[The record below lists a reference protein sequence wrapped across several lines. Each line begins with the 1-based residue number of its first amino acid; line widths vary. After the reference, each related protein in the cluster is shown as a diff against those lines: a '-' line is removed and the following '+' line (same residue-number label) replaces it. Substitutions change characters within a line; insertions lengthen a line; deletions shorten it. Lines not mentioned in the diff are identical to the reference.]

1 MKFISPALLLI
12 LLLCE
17 SLFGQ
22 APRPAVP
29 TPTFHIKGTITD
41 PTGAVM
47 PKARIRFQSKQLDG
61 AMPANDT
68 GIYETELPLGD
79 YTMSVQSPGFRP
91 YRRPLFRVTAP
102 ASLTFD
108 VTLAVASTC
117 DLVVVPSTPENRAA
131 AEKEFCL
138 HEDFLPLPS
147 KDGVEYQLYIRYVK
161 HTAVGDKNNYSGEK
175 YPSED
180 PVFVAYN
187 LFSLQADRV
196 TYDST
201 TRIIEASGNVLVMN
215 ESSAPQRADY
225 VVLKMEDGQA
235 VQR

>member
-1 MKFISPALLLI
+1 MALISPGLLVI

-22 APRPAVP
+22 GGPLVQ

-41 PTGAVM
+41 ETGAVI
-47 PKARIRFQSKQLDG
+47 PRAKIGFQSKELDG
-61 AMPANDT
+61 ALPTNDT
-68 GIYETELPLGD
+68 GVYETELPLGD
-79 YTMSVQSPGFRP
+79 YTMTVQSPGFRP

-117 DLVVVPSTPENRAA
+117 DLVVVPPTSENLAA
-131 AEKEFCL
+131 AQKEFCL
-138 HEDFLPLPS
+138 REDFFPIPS
-147 KDGVEYQLYIRYVK
+147 KDGVPFQLYIRYVK
-161 HTAVGDKNNYSGEK
+161 RAPTGTSYGYSGQK
-175 YPSED
+175 FPNED

-196 TYDST
+196 AYDEKSRT
-201 TRIIEASGNVLVMN
+201 IEASGNVIVGS
-215 ESSAPQRADY
+215 EPAKSQRADFAAFK
-225 VVLKMEDGQA
+225 LEDGQA
-235 VQR
+235 VQK

>member
-1 MKFISPALLLI
+1 
-12 LLLCE
+12 
-17 SLFGQ
+17 
-22 APRPAVP
+22 
-29 TPTFHIKGTITD
+29 
-41 PTGAVM
+41 
-47 PKARIRFQSKQLDG
+47 
-61 AMPANDT
+61 
-68 GIYETELPLGD
+68 
-79 YTMSVQSPGFRP
+79 
-91 YRRPLFRVTAP
+91 
-102 ASLTFD
+102 
-108 VTLAVASTC
+108 
-117 DLVVVPSTPENRAA
+117 
-131 AEKEFCL
+131 
-138 HEDFLPLPS
+138 
-147 KDGVEYQLYIRYVK
+147 VK

>member
-1 MKFISPALLLI
+1 LTISPVSLVI

-22 APRPAVP
+22 ASNSVTR
-29 TPTFHIKGTITD
+29 TQTFHVKGTITD
-41 PTGAVM
+41 PSGAVI
-47 PKARIRFQSKQLDG
+47 PRARVGFQSKQLVG
-61 AMPANDT
+61 ALPTNDA
-68 GIYETELPLGD
+68 GVYETELPLGD
-79 YTMSVQSPGFRP
+79 YTLTVQSPGFRP

-108 VTLAVASTC
+108 VTRTVASTC
-117 DLVVVPSTPENRAA
+117 DLVVVPPTSKNLAA

-138 HEDFLPLPS
+138 REDFLPLPS
-147 KDGVEYQLYIRYVK
+147 EDGVQYQLYIRYVK
-161 HTAVGDKNNYSGEK
+161 HTAVGNKNNYSGEK
-175 YPSED
+175 YPNED

-201 TRIIEASGNVLVMN
+201 SRIIEASGNVLVVN
-215 ESSAPQRADY
+215 ESGAPLRGDY
-225 VVLKMEDGQA
+225 ASFKMEGGQA
-235 VQR
+235 ARR